1 MHHNDNA
8 EWPAGSTMRIECPNC
23 NSPIDTQISVARDM
37 RCASRP
43 EDCDHC
49 GAHLDVD
56 AGGSVTVLMAPS
68 KVVGLRGRE
77 LLEARVTFDPQ
88 TLTLTGWP
96 P

>member
-1 MHHNDNA
+1 MHQEDNA
-8 EWPAGSTMRIECPNC
+8 EWPAGATMRIECPDC

-43 EDCDHC
+43 EDCEQC
-49 GAHLDVD
+49 GAYLDVG
-56 AGGSVTVLMAPS
+56 ANGSVTVLNDP
-68 KVVGLRGRE
+68 VGNAGDRRRE
-77 LLEARVTFDPQ
+77 LLEAKVTFDPQ